1 MRENRISV
9 FRKHTL
15 GILVALGMVLF
26 GSVFILFTNIGKN
39 KATVAAEETLQFIKE
54 QSSRSEAFAEFY
66 QGLHLEMNGIIMICK
81 NGLVT
86 GSNFEEYQG
95 KTQAEAPLIQNITEE
110 TEPDTLFSF
119 RYYGSAYFGVFESYG
134 ENDLYVFYPVAS
146 VFFLRTLALAYVMIL
161 YILLCSVFLWLRQ
174 REEKEQEEREMACQ
188 EAVLLSATKE
198 EKANAAKSDFLR
210 KLSSVFPLCVVY
222 LPNMS
227 TSLYFVVND
236 TFYNR
241 ALPTGNLPEGVIF
254 GSLKEVAEQHPEL
267 VKEYYGQLADASKDG
282 VTAFNTAFAQD
293 GVVFYVPKNVV
304 VEKTIQLVNI
314 LRADVNFMVNR
325 RVLII
330 LEDGAQARLLICD
343 HAMDNVNFLAT
354 QVIEVFA
361 GENAVF
367 DMYELEETHT
377 STVRISNL
385 YVKQEANS
393 NVLLNG
399 MTLHNGTTRNTTEVL
414 LAGEGAEINL
424 CGMAIADKNQHVD
437 NHTSIDHAVPN
448 CTSNELFKYVLDDQ
462 SVGAFAGLV
471 LVRPDAQ
478 HTNSQQTNRNLCATR
493 DARMYTQPQL
503 EIYADDVKC
512 SHGATVGQ
520 LDEGALFYMRS
531 RGIAEKE
538 ARLLLMFAF
547 VNEVIDTI
555 RLEALK
561 DRLHL
566 LVEKRFRGELNRCQ
580 GCAICK

>member
-1 MRENRISV
+1 M
-9 FRKHTL
+9 K
-15 GILVALGMVLF
+15 
-26 GSVFILFTNIGKN
+26 K
-39 KATVAAEETLQFIKE
+39 
-54 QSSRSEAFAEFY
+54 
-66 QGLHLEMNGIIMICK
+66 
-81 NGLVT
+81 
-86 GSNFEEYQG
+86 
-95 KTQAEAPLIQNITEE
+95 
-110 TEPDTLFSF
+110 
-119 RYYGSAYFGVFESYG
+119 YYG
-134 ENDLYVFYPVAS
+134 
-146 VFFLRTLALAYVMIL
+146 
-161 YILLCSVFLWLRQ
+161 
-174 REEKEQEEREMACQ
+174 K
-188 EAVLLSATKE
+188 
-198 EKANAAKSDFLR
+198 
-210 KLSSVFPLCVVY
+210 
-222 LPNMS
+222 
-227 TSLYFVVND
+227 
-236 TFYNR
+236 
-241 ALPTGNLPEGVIF
+241 
-254 GSLKEVAEQHPEL
+254 
-267 VKEYYGQLADASKDG
+267 LADTSKDG
-282 VTAFNTAFAQD
+282 VTAFNTTFAQD
-293 GVVFYVPKNVV
+293 GVIFYVPKNVI
-304 VEKTIQLVNI
+304 VEKPIQLVNI

-354 QVIEVFA
+354 QVIEIFA

-437 NHTSIDHAVPN
+437 NNTSIDHAVPN

-462 SVGAFAGLV
+462 STGAFAGLV

-520 LDEGALFYMRS
+520 LDENALFYMRA

-555 RLEALK
+555 RLDALK

-566 LVEKRFRGELNRCQ
+566 LVEKRFRGELNKCQ